1 MLQASCF
8 KRSSRDSLGSHF
20 GHCLDSKYRL
30 SSASAAASPPPPRR
44 GGTGFRRLHPRC
56 RARRTPRRNLSRS
69 AFFHSNQQYIF
80 IKDLNI
86 GHELA
91 SHVSYISVTCVPPSR
106 RLAAPALTYMS
117 VTYQLHACRAGRR
130 KLMHHFLLSKFQQQK
145 KAGFI
150 PATPVWSPCPGV
162 FGLSTPPRPLTL
174 PLFHCH
180 GLLFLP
186 LSSSLPLS
194 RSRLLLLNI
203 LAPLSNRLVEFIQK
217 VSTNLPPHRNAAPP
231 PP

>member
-106 RLAAPALTYMS
+106 RLAAPALTYLS

-150 PATPVWSPCPGV
+150 PATPVWSPCLV
-162 FGLSTPPRPLTL
+162 CLA
-174 PLFHCH
+174 
-180 GLLFLP
+180 
-186 LSSSLPLS
+186 SLPLLVLS
-194 RSRLLLLNI
+194 PSHSFTATASSSSPSLPPYPFLVPGSCSSTSSHPSPI
-203 LAPLSNRLVEFIQK
+203 ALSNSYKR
-217 VSTNLPPHRNAAPP
+217 
-231 PP
+231 